1 MKIVIPMFLL
11 IYTEILYPKQSTII
25 EGREDNLSTLP
36 LVGVCMIM
44 STLQF
49 VVTPRVFVAEFKTV
63 VKKGDASKAFDLED
77 KEIGLDE
84 KAKKEGIDPP
94 SDDIFRNY

>member
-49 VVTPRVFVAEFKTV
+49 VVTPRIFVAEFKQEI
-63 VKKGDASKAFDLED
+63 KKGEAAKAFDLDEKD
-77 KEIGLDE
+77 KTIGLDE
-84 KAKKEGIDPP
+84 KAK
-94 SDDIFRNY
+94 